1 MAESIQDN
9 LTETFIDTERL
20 YDGKII
26 NLRRDRVRLPNG
38 KEAAREVVEHPG
50 AVAIVPVLPDGRIVL
65 VRQFR
70 HPVGQI
76 LLEIPAGKL
85 DAGEQPDACARREL
99 EEEIGHRAGK
109 LTKKAAIFTGPGFTN
124 EIIHIYVA
132 EELQK
137 TALHPDED
145 EFLEV
150 SAFTPDQIRQLIR
163 TGQICDAKT
172 LAGLYL
178 LQEPK

>member
-1 MAESIQDN
+1 M
-9 LTETFIDTERL
+9 
-20 YDGKII
+20 
-26 NLRRDRVRLPNG
+26 
-38 KEAAREVVEHPG
+38 
-50 AVAIVPVLPDGRIVL
+50 
-65 VRQFR
+65 
-70 HPVGQI
+70 
-76 LLEIPAGKL
+76 
-85 DAGEQPDACARREL
+85 
-99 EEEIGHRAGK
+99 
-109 LTKKAAIFTGPGFTN
+109 
-124 EIIHIYVA
+124 A